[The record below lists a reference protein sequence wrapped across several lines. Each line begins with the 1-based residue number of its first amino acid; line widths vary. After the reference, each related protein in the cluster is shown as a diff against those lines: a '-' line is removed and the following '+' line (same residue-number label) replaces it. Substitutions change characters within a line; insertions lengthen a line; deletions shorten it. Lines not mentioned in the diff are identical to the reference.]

1 MKIKKFEGLVA
12 APFTPMDKK
21 GNLNTDMIPEYY
33 DFLARNGVIGAFVNG
48 STGEGPSLTQKEKQ
62 LQAEKWADCMKAG
75 GKVRVINL
83 VGGTSYSECIENAI
97 FSFELGL
104 SAIAM
109 VAPYYFKPAD
119 DSKLAE
125 FIALIGETVPEM
137 PVYFYHIPVLT
148 GVYFPMIG
156 LMAKISA
163 ILPNFAGIK
172 YTNEDLMDFMSCL
185 NFSNGKYDML
195 WGRDECML
203 AVLALGCRGFVGSTY
218 NYSAPLYH
226 ALIKAFDEGNLTE
239 ARKLQQK
246 SIDMIA
252 LLDKY
257 GGMATGKAYMKLAG
271 LDCGK
276 FRVPVNNMTDKM
288 FGDFVKDVER
298 LEIKHL
304 FSRK

>member
-1 MKIKKFEGLVA
+1 M
-12 APFTPMDKK
+12 
-21 GNLNTDMIPEYY
+21 
-33 DFLARNGVIGAFVNG
+33 
-48 STGEGPSLTQKEKQ
+48 
-62 LQAEKWADCMKAG
+62 
-75 GKVRVINL
+75 
-83 VGGTSYSECIENAI
+83 
-97 FSFELGL
+97 
-104 SAIAM
+104 
-109 VAPYYFKPAD
+109 
-119 DSKLAE
+119 
-125 FIALIGETVPEM
+125 
-137 PVYFYHIPVLT
+137 
-148 GVYFPMIG
+148 PMIG
-156 LMAKISA
+156 LLKKISA
-163 ILPNFAGIK
+163 MLPNFAGIK
-172 YTNEDLMDFMSCL
+172 YTREDFMDYMSCL
-185 NFSNGKYDML
+185 TYENGKYDLL

-203 AVLALGCRGFVGSTY
+203 SALVTGCKGAVGSTY
-218 NYSAPLYH
+218 NYAAPLYH

>member
-21 GNLNTDMIPEYY
+21 GNLNTDLIPEYY

-125 FIALIGETVPEM
+125 FIALIGEAVPEM